1 MSEGGLGYRHLYK
14 LNLGFKK
21 QKVSNVCGL
30 KNTNLT
36 LKMEL
41 SSNYKKK
48 FRLKI
53 EMHVFL
59 RTQEHKKR
67 FFTYTIYLNFYL
79 DFCTYLCLPCV
90 ELIP

>member
-53 EMHVFL
+53 EMHVFFKNT
-59 RTQEHKKR
+59 RTQEPVFH
-67 FFTYTIYLNFYL
+67 IYYL
-79 DFCTYLCLPCV
+79 S
-90 ELIP
+90 